1 MSVKEEEGA
10 RHTLYINNLNEKVKI
25 AALKEELTQLCAA
38 FGPVLAVVARDTLR
52 TRGQAFV
59 VFADESA
66 AAAARTALS
75 GKDFHG
81 KPLRVAFARTKSDAI
96 AQRDG
101 TLDERRARRALLK
114 ERRIAEEK
122 IARKAAKRARR
133 EVEAAVAAVATAV
146 ASDPS
151 ATAAAAAAAAVAAAG
166 GGVGV
171 PPPATYAGT
180 FAPLSGAPGVAA
192 AAAAAAAVPAAPTA
206 VFVDSL
212 PADATA
218 AVVRALLERLG
229 AAQQLKECQMV
240 PGKPGL
246 AFVEFCDGASAAAA
260 VQRLNGHV
268 LDAEHTL
275 RAMPAMT

>member
-38 FGPVLAVVARDTLR
+38 FGSVLAVVARDTLR

-146 ASDPS
+146 ASDP
-151 ATAAAAAAAAVAAAG
+151 TAAAAAAAAVAAG

-171 PPPATYAGT
+171 PPPATFAGT

>member
-1 MSVKEEEGA
+1 M
-10 RHTLYINNLNEKVKI
+10 YINNLNEKVKV
-25 AALKEELTQLCAA
+25 AALKEELARLCAE
-38 FGPVLAVVARDTLR
+38 FGTVLAVVARDTLR

-59 VFADESA
+59 VFADEGA
-66 AAAARTALS
+66 AAAARTALG

-81 KPLRVAFARTKSDAI
+81 KPLRVAFARTKSDPI

-101 TLDERRARRALLK
+101 TLAERRARRALLK

-133 EVEAAVAAVATAV
+133 EVEAAVAAAADAV
-146 ASDPS
+146 AAVAAPS
-151 ATAAAAAAAAVAAAG
+151 PAVPPAAYAGTFAPPVPPAVGAPAAAAVAAA
-166 GGVGV
+166 
-171 PPPATYAGT
+171 
-180 FAPLSGAPGVAA
+180 PL
-192 AAAAAAAVPAAPTA
+192 PTTL
-206 VFVDSL
+206 FVDSL
-212 PADATA
+212 PADATGA
-218 AVVRALLERLG
+218 TVRALLERLG
-229 AAQQLKECQMV
+229 AAQQLKDCQMV

-260 VQRLNGHV
+260 VQRLNGYV

>member
-25 AALKEELTQLCAA
+25 AALKEELTRLCAA
-38 FGPVLAVVARDTLR
+38 FGSVLAVVARDTLR

-146 ASDPS
+146 ASDPT

-180 FAPLSGAPGVAA
+180 FAPLSGAPGV